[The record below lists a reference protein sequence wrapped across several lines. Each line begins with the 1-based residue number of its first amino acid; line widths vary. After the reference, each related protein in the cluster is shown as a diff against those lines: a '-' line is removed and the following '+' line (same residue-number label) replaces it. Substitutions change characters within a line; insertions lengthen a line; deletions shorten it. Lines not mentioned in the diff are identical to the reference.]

1 MDAKCAECGKKLP
14 VNTALLKNV
23 VGGSLITGAAVG
35 WTSYAFA
42 GLLGFY
48 GGAALIAIALL
59 AGGGAVLASKDSAAV
74 AKVGTKITDIL
85 NTHEFP
91 CSNCGAV
98 NWIFAGVKGN
108 DLVSGLEHKEVLEKA
123 LQNVRHELIIA
134 SGFLSYYVVNESF
147 VRKLRSTLARHVK
160 ITLVFS
166 DSRSHSDWQLNGFNA
181 ALKLLESVSHE
192 YPNLKLI
199 QKHTHQKGIV
209 VDDQYAVIGSF
220 NFLSNNRVERAE
232 TSSKVSDEAS
242 IKGLKNEFLSF
253 KS

>member
-1 MDAKCAECGKKLP
+1 MDAKCVECGKKLP

-59 AGGGAVLASKDSAAV
+59 AGGGAVLASKDSVAV
-74 AKVGTKITDIL
+74 TKVGTKITDIL
-85 NTHEFP
+85 NKHQFP
-91 CSNCGAV
+91 CSNCGAAT
-98 NWIFAGVKGN
+98 WIFAGIQDN
-108 DLVSGLEHKEVLEKA
+108 DLVSGLAHKTELDKA
-123 LQNVRHELIIA
+123 FQTVRRELVIA
-134 SGFLSYYVVNESF
+134 SGFLSSYVVNEVF
-147 VRKLRSTLARHVK
+147 AEKLRLVLSKNVAV
-160 ITLVFS
+160 TLVFS
-166 DSRSHSDWQLNGFNA
+166 DLRSHSEWQKTGFKV
-181 ALKLLESVSHE
+181 ALKLLDGLSSE
-192 YPNLKLI
+192 YPNLRLL

-209 VDDQYAVIGSF
+209 VDNQYALIGSF
-220 NFLSNNRVERAE
+220 NFLSNYRVERAE

-242 IKGLKNEFLSF
+242 IKGLKNEFLSC

>member
-98 NWIFAGVKGN
+98 NWIFAGVQRN
-108 DLVSGLEHKEVLEKA
+108 DVVRGLEHKEELERA
-123 LQNVRHELIIA
+123 FQTSRRELIIA
-134 SGFLSYYVVNESF
+134 SGFLSSYVVNEPF
-147 VRKLRSTLARHVK
+147 ARKLRSVLLRQVEV
-160 ITLVFS
+160 TLVFS
-166 DSRSHSDWQLNGFNA
+166 DERSHSNNNWQESSFSRALN
-181 ALKLLESVSHE
+181 LLESLSRE

-199 QKHTHQKGIV
+199 KKHTHQKGIV
-209 VDDQYAVIGSF
+209 VDDKYAIIGSF

-242 IKGLKNEFLSF
+242 IKGLKSEFLS
-253 KS
+253 